1 MAKNSFLYH
10 KELFA
15 DFILEL
21 EFQISGVPSA
31 NSGIQFRSRK
41 QADGYAAGYQADMDQ
56 GAEWL
61 GRINEEHGRKLISER
76 GVRTVISLDGRRWT
90 EPFPAAGNY
99 QSLPLSGAG
108 SGLPWN
114 PRNPAHSSSK

>member
-1 MAKNSFLYH
+1 MAEGDAEIWRGENSAIPAETKEGETMAKNSFLYH

-31 NSGIQFRSRK
+31 NSGIQFRARK

-61 GRINEEHGRKLISER
+61 GRINEEHGRKLI
-76 GVRTVISLDGRRWT
+76 
-90 EPFPAAGNY
+90 
-99 QSLPLSGAG
+99 
-108 SGLPWN
+108 
-114 PRNPAHSSSK
+114 